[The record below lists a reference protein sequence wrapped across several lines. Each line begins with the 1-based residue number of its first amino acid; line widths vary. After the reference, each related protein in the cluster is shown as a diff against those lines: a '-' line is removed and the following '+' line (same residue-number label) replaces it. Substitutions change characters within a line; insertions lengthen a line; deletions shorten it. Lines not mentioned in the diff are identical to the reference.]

1 MAVGVLCKAKL
12 PFCAAARP
20 TSETDALLPPAR
32 ISHSKQGVT
41 KLVSVQAI
49 VPRLRAGGE
58 PRVPP
63 VAGFAHFHLVVE
75 VKTLKA
81 GAGVR
86 SAHVDMKAVWAR
98 LSPFASLT
106 GEDRVPLCFPHRR
119 GQGEGRRI
127 CKPPCSD
134 GRDAQNHPTVR
145 AQGVAA

>member
-1 MAVGVLCKAKL
+1 M
-12 PFCAAARP
+12 
-20 TSETDALLPPAR
+20 
-32 ISHSKQGVT
+32 
-41 KLVSVQAI
+41 
-49 VPRLRAGGE
+49 
-58 PRVPP
+58 PP

-98 LSPFASLT
+98 LSLFASLT
-106 GEDRVPLCFPHRR
+106 GEDRVK
-119 GQGEGRRI
+119 EGGYVSL
-127 CKPPCSD
+127 PCSD